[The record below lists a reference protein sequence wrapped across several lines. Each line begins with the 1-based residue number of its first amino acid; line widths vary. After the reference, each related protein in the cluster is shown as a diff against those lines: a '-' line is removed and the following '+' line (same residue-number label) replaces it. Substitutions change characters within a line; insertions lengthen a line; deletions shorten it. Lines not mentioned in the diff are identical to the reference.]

1 MKCVAIDD
9 EPIALSII
17 KEYCHRYGDI
27 DLQTFSSPVAGM
39 ECIRNSHP
47 DVVFLDIE
55 MTSHNGV
62 ELAKQLPKDI
72 CIVFTT
78 AYAQYALDGFNV
90 DAVDFLHKP
99 IFYQRF
105 ERAMDKVRRM
115 VNTTSTEEPVEEAL
129 TFKVEHKTIVLRLS
143 EILYVEAMDN
153 YVKIFRKNL
162 PTVVTQ
168 VTMKEMESRLPADR
182 FIRLHR
188 SYIVSVA
195 DIERFYNRQVFL
207 RNVNRAIPVG
217 RKYGD
222 VYKELNKCITINNKN
237 DK

>member
-1 MKCVAIDD
+1 
-9 EPIALSII
+9 
-17 KEYCHRYGDI
+17 
-27 DLQTFSSPVAGM
+27 
-39 ECIRNSHP
+39 
-47 DVVFLDIE
+47 
-55 MTSHNGV
+55 
-62 ELAKQLPKDI
+62 
-72 CIVFTT
+72 
-78 AYAQYALDGFNV
+78 
-90 DAVDFLHKP
+90 
-99 IFYQRF
+99 
-105 ERAMDKVRRM
+105 
-115 VNTTSTEEPVEEAL
+115 
-129 TFKVEHKTIVLRLS
+129 
-143 EILYVEAMDN
+143 MDN